1 MNKDNRISNLPEVS
15 LLYSNIDQFSI
26 APTLP
31 TGNFDDQAL
40 FLVAK
45 SGVRNEKITYKK
57 LKQSLVS
64 NSVGL
69 TGAQI
74 ISGHKT
80 FADTCTFQDTIYL
93 NQVIDVTQTGD
104 ISGNIFVGQTGLFE
118 NIGVGSGF
126 VDKTNEPEYSLHV
139 IGDSFFEGTIEAT
152 GDISFLGD
160 VAIKGASIQ
169 GGNLSI
175 TGNSFFKNGVVT
187 QGNLFLSGD
196 YNQTGNA
203 FIDGNI
209 EITEDLYIGE
219 KIIHHQ
225 DSDTFIQF
233 SEDEISLQAGGSTKV
248 KLSESTED
256 FISFD
261 VNSQEKVRITNDGFL
276 GINTDSPMG
285 ELSVSG
291 DAYIEN
297 LYVTGVGGE
306 WKKVSPNSQDEPIS
320 FSTNLLEGVQSH
332 KIDFPKTFD
341 ESPIVNIT
349 LQNDS
354 GGPIIPFII
363 SGVSETDYHIN
374 FGSSLPNAN
383 YQLQTTARATGD
395 SSVHKTEAQSFVSFL
410 TAGSSVHE
418 ITFSSPF
425 SAPPSVS
432 TSIEAAQDSVVPY
445 IISGVTA
452 SSYHILFG
460 ANISAGYKV
469 HTHAIR

>member
-31 TGNFDDQAL
+31 TGNFDDEAL
-40 FLVAK
+40 FLVAR

-69 TGAQI
+69 TGSQV

-160 VAIKGASIQ
+160 VAIKGAAIQ

-209 EITEDLYIGE
+209 EITEDLYVGE

-225 DSDTFIQF
+225 DEDTFIQF
-233 SEDEISLQAGGSTKV
+233 ADDEISLQAGGATKV

-276 GINTDSPMG
+276 GINTDTPMG

-320 FSTNLLEGVQSH
+320 FSSNLLQGGQSH

-341 ESPIVNIT
+341 EPPVISVT

-363 SGVSETDYHIN
+363 SGVSETDYNIN
-374 FGSSLPNAN
+374 FGSNLPNAD
-383 YQLQTTARATGD
+383 YQVQTTARATGD
-395 SSVHKTEAQSFVSFL
+395 SSIHKTETQSFVSFL
-410 TAGSSVHE
+410 SGGTDSHE
-418 ITFSSPF
+418 VLFPSAF

-432 TSIEAAQDSVVPY
+432 TSIETTSQQIIPY
-445 IISGVTA
+445 IISGVSTT
-452 SSYHILFG
+452 SYHILFG

-469 HTHAIR
+469 HTHAVR